1 MRAII
6 LLLSLSLVAFAGCAD
21 SDAVQPTNDETI
33 ADDTVRAT
41 DTTGVIRGVVVDN
54 AIAPIVGAKV
64 AIKSLELETES
75 LEDGSFAFSDL
86 EPGVYFLDVRK
97 LGYTSV
103 QASATVEAGIDKPPV
118 VRIQLEEDLES
129 LPFSTVEVF
138 AGYLQCGAGFGGVG
152 ALNPCALT
160 ESVNTFDIPALPDL
174 NTSQLEMV
182 WKGTNAFG
190 DGLGLGIYNPS
201 TTASDFV
208 GVDGGSPLVLR
219 VAGDAIEEHYGKDM
233 ESYLAR
239 VFPGAGSDVGT
250 VTVVLEQRFEIFA
263 NHSYGFAFDE
273 GWLFIEDGEH
283 PIDA

>member
-1 MRAII
+1 MRTI
-6 LLLSLSLVAFAGCAD
+6 LVLLAMTTVAFAGCAEGTEPAPVD
-21 SDAVQPTNDETI
+21 DETI
-33 ADDTVRAT
+33 ADDQVRAT
-41 DTTGVIRGVVVDN
+41 STTGVIRGVVVDS
-54 AIAPIVGAKV
+54 AIAPIVGATV
-64 AIKSLELETES
+64 SIKSLELETQT

-86 EPGVYFLDVRK
+86 EPGVYFIDVSK

-103 QASATVEAGIDKPPV
+103 QSSATVEAGVDKPPV
-118 VRIQLEEDLES
+118 VRVQLEEDLES
-129 LPFSTVEVF
+129 LPFTTLEVF

-174 NTSQLEMV
+174 NTSQLEMF

-208 GVDGGSPLVLR
+208 GVDGGSPLNLR
-219 VAGDAIEEHYGKDM
+219 VSGDRIEEHYGENM
-233 ESYLAR
+233 PSYLAR
-239 VFPGAGSDVGT
+239 VFPGAGSDAGT

-263 NHSYGFAFDE
+263 SHSYGFGFDE
-273 GWLFIEDGEH
+273 GWTFIGDGEH
-283 PIDA
+283 PIPA

>member
-1 MRAII
+1 MRAIL
-6 LLLSLSLVAFAGCAD
+6 LLLSLIAVAFAGCAEGN
-21 SDAVQPTNDETI
+21 QPTLVEEETQADEEL
-33 ADDTVRAT
+33 RAT

-54 AIAPIVGAKV
+54 AIAPIVGATV
-64 AIKSLELETES
+64 TIKSLQLQAET

-86 EPGVYFLDVRK
+86 EPGAYFLDVK
-97 LGYTSV
+97 KIGYTSV
-103 QASATVEAGIDKPPV
+103 QSSATVEAGIDKPPV
-118 VRIQLEEDLES
+118 VRIQLEQDLES
-129 LPFSTVEVF
+129 LPFATVDVF
-138 AGYLQCGAGFGGVG
+138 AGYLQCGAGIGGVG

-160 ESVNTFDIPALPDL
+160 DSVNTFDIPAGPEL

-208 GVDGGSPLVLR
+208 GVDGGSPLILR
-219 VAGDAIEEHYGKDM
+219 VAGEQIEAHYGENM
-233 ESYLAR
+233 ETYLAR
-239 VFPGAGSDVGT
+239 VFPGADANVGT

-273 GWLFIEDGEH
+273 GWAFVEDGEH
-283 PIDA
+283 PIEV